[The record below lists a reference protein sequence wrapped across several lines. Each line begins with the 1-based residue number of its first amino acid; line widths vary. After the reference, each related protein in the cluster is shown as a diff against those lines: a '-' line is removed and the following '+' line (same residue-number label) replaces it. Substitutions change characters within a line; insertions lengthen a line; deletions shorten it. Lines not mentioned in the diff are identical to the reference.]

1 MPPGSLFLIVNITSN
16 YPSPGIPSTY
26 ATAGSSIFQSELK
39 SPLMIDYRSIIVD
52 AIVILTCSYEMK
64 NITFINSI
72 PVFVVNIS
80 KLSNS
85 CRVNFILMSR
95 RVCENH
101 IFHPFVIILT
111 AYITVN
117 PFTIIGAF
125 CSKRNISPN
134 LFEYYWHGQ

>member
-1 MPPGSLFLIVNITSN
+1 
-16 YPSPGIPSTY
+16 
-26 ATAGSSIFQSELK
+26 
-39 SPLMIDYRSIIVD
+39 MIDYRSIIVD
-52 AIVILTCSYEMK
+52 AIVILTRSHEMK

-72 PVFVVNIS
+72 PVFVVDIS

-85 CRVNFILMSR
+85 CRVNFILISR

-125 CSKRNISPN
+125 CSKRNISHNHQSYLATMAFSAIIWAFIAIAFHMAIDSFFKLSTTTP
-134 LFEYYWHGQ
+134 